1 MGTLLTLCAYVA
13 AYTSAVF
20 PATAIGAKEEFGFSH
35 EVSALGTTLYVLGFA
50 AGPTFWGPG
59 SEILGRRIPLL
70 VGIFGFSVFTIA
82 SATTKDLQSLMITR
96 FFSGFFAASPVSLV
110 PASLSDLFDNVQRGA
125 AIGMYTMAV
134 FIGPFTSSFI
144 GGFTTSS
151 LGWRF
156 TLYIPAFFG
165 FLFFVLHLKFGCET
179 YAPKILSTKAAEI
192 RRQTQNWG
200 IHARQD
206 ELEIDFRELVRK
218 NLARPVRMLITEP
231 ILFLLT
237 LYMSFIYGLAY
248 ALLQAYPVVFSQ
260 VYGMAT
266 GVNGLPFISLI
277 IGLISGTALV
287 LCLQRS
293 YAQKVKANNN
303 IAVPE
308 WRLMPCMIGGVM
320 FAVGIFW

>member
-1 MGTLLTLCAYVA
+1 MTLSAYIA
-13 AYTSAVF
+13 AYASAVF
-20 PATAIGAKEEFGFSH
+20 PATAIGAQEEFGFGH
-35 EVSALGTTLYVLGFA
+35 EVAALGTTLFVLGFA

-59 SEILGRRIPLL
+59 SELLGRRIPISIGLC
-70 VGIFGFSVFTIA
+70 GFSIFTVA
-82 SATTKDLQSLMITR
+82 SATTKDTQSLMIIR

-144 GGFTTSS
+144 GGFTTAN

-156 TLYIPAFFG
+156 TLYIPSFFG
-165 FLFFVLHLKFGCET
+165 FLFFVLHLIFGCET
-179 YAPKILSTKAAEI
+179 FAPKILSTRASEL

-200 IHARQD
+200 IHARH
-206 ELEIDFRELVRK
+206 EEAEINIRDLLRN
-218 NLARPVRMLITEP
+218 NLARPVRMLMTEP

-248 ALLQAYPVVFSQ
+248 ALLQAYPVVFSE
-260 VYGMAT
+260 VYGMAI

-277 IGLISGTALV
+277 IGLVSGTVFV

-293 YAQKVKANNN
+293 YSQKVAANNN
-303 IAVPE
+303 VAVPE
-308 WRLMPCMIGGVM
+308 WRLMPCMIGGVV
-320 FAVGIFW
+320 FAGGIFW

>member
-1 MGTLLTLCAYVA
+1 MTLSAYVA

-20 PATAIGAKEEFGFSH
+20 PATAIGAMEEFGFGH
-35 EVSALGTTLYVLGFA
+35 EVAALGTTFNVLGFA

-59 SEILGRRIPLL
+59 SELLGRRIPIL
-70 VGIFGFSVFTIA
+70 VGIFGFSIFTIA
-82 SATTKDLQSLMITR
+82 SATTKDTQSLMITR

-144 GGFTTSS
+144 GGFTTTN

-165 FLFFVLHLKFGCET
+165 FLFFALHLKFGCET
-179 YAPKILSTKAAEI
+179 YAPKILATKASEL

-206 ELEIDFRELVRK
+206 ELEINFHELVRK
-218 NLARPVRMLITEP
+218 NLARPLRMLVTEP

-248 ALLQAYPVVFSQ
+248 ALLQAYPVVFSE
-260 VYGMAT
+260 VYGMPT
-266 GVNGLPFISLI
+266 GVNGLPFISFI
-277 IGLISGTALV
+277 IGLISGTAFV

-293 YAQKVKANNN
+293 YAQKVETNNN

-308 WRLMPCMIGGVM
+308 WRLMPCMIGGVV
-320 FAVGIFW
+320 FAIGIFW